1 MVDILSGVKFEFAAS
16 KLIGKKGEED
26 CVSLTAVST
35 TDHKEQKVAL
45 YTLDVYDS
53 LGHCFLPYV
62 FYIIYFC

>member
-1 MVDILSGVKFEFAAS
+1 MCIFVHFNNDDHMVDILSGVKLEFAAS
-16 KLIGKKGEED
+16 KKGDED

-53 LGHCFLPYV
+53 
-62 FYIIYFC
+62 